1 MNDSFS
7 PDTSGRASPN
17 VTAATW
23 VGLFIALFGLL
34 IVRWVVS
41 LFYPGFSFTA
51 TLWKESFI
59 WLCVIALLL
68 IIRRGERL
76 ALRSIGLGTA
86 PVKSSILWGGL
97 LMVLC
102 GLIGSVVAGLTH
114 FKGGET
120 GEALAKLPLWLVVL
134 VVLRAGV
141 VEELF
146 YRGYAIERLQAL
158 GLNRYWAGV
167 IPLLIFGFG
176 HVTNGWANVV
186 LALAL
191 GAILTAV
198 YLWRRDLV
206 ANMIGHFMIDLISVL
221 LPRFLSHA

>member
-1 MNDSFS
+1 MNDSLS
-7 PDTSGRASPN
+7 RDDSGRTETK

-23 VGLFIALFGLL
+23 AGLFIALFGIL
-34 IVRWVVS
+34 IVRWAVS
-41 LFYPGFSFTA
+41 LFYPTFSFTA
-51 TLWKESFI
+51 TLWKESLI
-59 WLCVIALLL
+59 WLFVIALLF

-76 ALRSIGLGTA
+76 PLRSIGLGTA
-86 PVKSSILWGGL
+86 SVKSSILWGGIL
-97 LMVLC
+97 LVLC
-102 GLIGSVVAGLTH
+102 SLVGSLVAGLTH

-120 GEALAKLPLWLVVL
+120 GEVLAKLPLWLVVL
-134 VVLRAGV
+134 IVLRAGV

-158 GLNRYWAGV
+158 GLNRYLAGA

-176 HVTNGWANVV
+176 HMTNGWANVV

-191 GAILTAV
+191 GAVLTAV

-206 ANMIGHFMIDLISVL
+206 ANMIAHFMIDLISVL
-221 LPRFLSHA
+221 LPRLLSHT